1 MATKSNQ
8 THIIAGKW
16 RSRKLNFP
24 DLPTLRPTPNRVR
37 ETLFNWLS
45 NNIVGAYCLD
55 CFAGSG
61 ALGFEALSRGAAWVT
76 MIDNS
81 KNVVENLKVNAA
93 LLGAKTIDFH
103 CAKFPFLEPRFAE
116 NPFDIVF
123 LDPPYHQGLIA
134 ICCEFL
140 EKNHYLKEGALIYIE
155 AERKLTSLPIPE
167 NWHILKSQK
176 AGQVGYH
183 LILREAKLS
192 KSHESA

>member
-24 DLPTLRPTPNRVR
+24 NLPTLRPTPNRVR
-37 ETLFNWLS
+37 ETLFNWLA
-45 NNIVGAYCLD
+45 NNISGARCLD

-61 ALGFEALSRGAAWVT
+61 ALGFEALSRGATWVT

-81 KNVVENLKVNAA
+81 KNIVESLKKNAA
-93 LLGAKTIDFH
+93 LLQATNIDFYY
-103 CAKFPFLEPRFAE
+103 AKFPFLESKFAE

-134 ICCEFL
+134 ICCDFL
-140 EKNHYLKEGALIYIE
+140 EKNNYLKDGTLIYIE
-155 AERKLTSLPIPE
+155 AERTLSSLPIPE
-167 NWHILKSQK
+167 NWRILKSQK

-183 LILREAKLS
+183 LILREVKLARQ
-192 KSHESA
+192 HGVT